1 VYCKVFILRSLG
13 ILGVDSY
20 IRNCLTKY
28 DRTATFG
35 ILSLLN
41 CMLKNKIILSIS
53 ALILSAASLLAQP
66 LMNGAGTDRASM
78 VARIDS
84 NTLHWRDKL
93 YPVTDAGELNVY
105 GFDQGDIPVY
115 SDSTYAFRLSL
126 LETEIPLEYNQQV
139 RAYIDLYA
147 NRRRKLVSS
156 VLATSKFYFPI
167 FEEVFDRE
175 NVPMEFKYLAV
186 IESALN
192 QKAISP
198 VGAAGLWQFMAPTGK
213 MYGLRSD
220 TYIDDRK
227 DIIKSTEAAVKYFQ
241 NSYRIYGDWLLVI
254 ASYNCGIGNV
264 NKAIRKSGG
273 KRNIWEIMPYLPR
286 ETRGY
291 VPAFI
296 AAAYVMNYAS
306 EHNLYPAENDMY
318 YHLDTVM
325 VDNRMSIEKLALALN
340 TTTEDIRKYNPSLR
354 RGVIPFSS
362 NGIVLT
368 LPYHQAV
375 QVAMLRN
382 DTNLNTQ
389 LNNELMAMSRDIERV
404 QHPDKVIYKVKSG
417 DYLAKIAKKYEV
429 SVADLKKWNKGTIKN
444 SKVTKGQKLKI
455 YPNRA

>member
-1 VYCKVFILRSLG
+1 MLNKKIL
-13 ILGVDSY
+13 V
-20 IRNCLTKY
+20 
-28 DRTATFG
+28 
-35 ILSLLN
+35 
-41 CMLKNKIILSIS
+41 SIS
-53 ALILSAASLLAQP
+53 ALILTVSGLLAQP
-66 LMNGAGTDRASM
+66 LIGGMGSERDAV

-84 NTLHWRDKL
+84 NTLHLRSKM
-93 YPVTDAGELNVY
+93 YPVTDAGELNTY
-105 GFDQGDIPVY
+105 GFDAGDIPVY
-115 SDSTYAFRLSL
+115 SDSTYAFRLGL

-147 NRRRKLVSS
+147 NRKRKLVSK
-156 VLATSKFYFPI
+156 VLSTSKFYFPI

-175 NVPMEFKYLAV
+175 NVPMELKYLAV

-192 QKAISP
+192 QRAISP

-213 MYGLRSD
+213 MYGLRTD

-227 DIIKSTEAAVKYFQ
+227 DIIKSTEAAVKYFK

-254 ASYNCGIGNV
+254 ASYNCGPGNV
-264 NKAIRKSGG
+264 SKAIRKSGG

-306 EHNLYPAENDMY
+306 EHNIYPAEDEMY

-340 TTTEDIRKYNPSLR
+340 TSAEEIRFYNPALR

-362 NGIVLT
+362 TGVMLT
-368 LPYHQAV
+368 LPYHQAIM
-375 QVAMLRN
+375 VAALRN
-382 DTNLNTQ
+382 DTNMSNQ
-389 LNNELMAMSRDIERV
+389 LNNELIAMNREIQNEK
-404 QHPDKVIYKVKSG
+404 PDKVVYKVKSG
-417 DYLAKIAKKYEV
+417 DYLAKIARKYDV
-429 SVADLKKWNKGTIKN
+429 SVADLKKWNKSTIKKN
-444 SKVTKGQKLKI
+444 KVSKGQRLNI